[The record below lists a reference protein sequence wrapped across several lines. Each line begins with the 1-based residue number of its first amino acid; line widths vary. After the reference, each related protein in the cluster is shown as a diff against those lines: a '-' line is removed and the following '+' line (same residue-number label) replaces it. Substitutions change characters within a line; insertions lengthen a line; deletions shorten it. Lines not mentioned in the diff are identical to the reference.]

1 MDTRSK
7 IIPYDDARRRF
18 SGPAAQ
24 WVRGHF
30 DPLLAEHV
38 RLLRRYAVPGQALV
52 VEVTNPIRPLL
63 PQRARAELV
72 AALAMVDY
80 VVQKDSGPAE
90 ESAQDNSITERF
102 MERVWRRHRG
112 EVAG

>member
-7 IIPYDDARRRF
+7 IIAAGEARERLNGHRACWI
-18 SGPAAQ
+18 S
-24 WVRGHF
+24 GHF

-38 RLLRRYAVPGQALV
+38 RLLAKSAKPGQALV
-52 VEVTNPIRPLL
+52 VEVTDSAQPLL

-80 VVQKDSGPAE
+80 VVLGNGADVADSE
-90 ESAQDNSITERF
+90 VTERF
-102 MERVWRRHRG
+102 VRHVLERH
-112 EVAG
+112 AG